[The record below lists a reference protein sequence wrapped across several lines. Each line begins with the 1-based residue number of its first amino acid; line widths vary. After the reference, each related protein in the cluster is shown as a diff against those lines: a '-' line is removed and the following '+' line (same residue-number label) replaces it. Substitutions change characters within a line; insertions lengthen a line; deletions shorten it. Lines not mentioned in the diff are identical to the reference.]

1 MPLWSRRS
9 VLATGSW
16 LVLALAP
23 LATAAPPQTL
33 DAAPGPL
40 DPLQQRSAEERWQRL
55 KNQYPVTGTVRT
67 DRPAPRPEEPLRRIP
82 DDEEPAAFP
91 GESGVVPEV
100 AVQAVPAAPARTSV
114 DLDSEDLPFPLLPS
128 EPVWIVTVGQP
139 DDNVLQAPPAESKAV
154 TATAPPAA
162 VPTVAEPAPEP
173 GTARLAEPQPV
184 PPAPVDRKAETAPDA
199 QAGQQLRIKTI
210 REIRVGGITDP
221 DTELRQYARYQA
233 KEKYKIPVEFGE
245 HEFVARNFAPA
256 VALFEAPD
264 LSYYPLYFQ
273 DPLMERYG
281 HTYHPLVQPA
291 VSAARFGA
299 QIVGLPYQ
307 MVIDPP
313 FCLETGLGWLD
324 PGDCNPKLRYQIP
337 WNAKAAAVEA
347 GVVTGLIFL
356 IP

>member
-33 DAAPGPL
+33 DAAAGPL

-55 KNQYPVTGTVRT
+55 KNQYPVGGSVRT
-67 DRPAPRPEEPLRRIP
+67 ERPATRPEEPLRRIP
-82 DDEEPAAFP
+82 DDDEPAALP
-91 GESGVVPEV
+91 GPSEAVPEV
-100 AVQAVPAAPARTSV
+100 AIEAVPAARAGAPADIGS
-114 DLDSEDLPFPLLPS
+114 DDLPFPLLPS
-128 EPVWIVTVGQP
+128 EPVWILTVTPP
-139 DDNVLQAPPAESKAV
+139 DDDVPEIPSAIQKSAAPKPV
-154 TATAPPAA
+154 
-162 VPTVAEPAPEP
+162 VAEPPAVERPAEP
-173 GTARLAEPQPV
+173 GTARLAELQ
-184 PPAPVDRKAETAPDA
+184 PAPAEAAARRAESAPDA
-199 QAGQQLRIKTI
+199 PPVQQLRIKTI
-210 REIRVGGITDP
+210 REIRVGSITEP

-233 KEKYKIPVEFGE
+233 KERYKIPVEFGE
-245 HEFVARNFAPA
+245 QEFVARNFAPTA
-256 VALFEAPD
+256 ALFEAPD

-273 DPLMERYG
+273 DPALERYG

-291 VSAARFGA
+291 VSVARFGT
-299 QIVGLPYQ
+299 QLVGLPYQ

-324 PGDCNPKLRYQIP
+324 PGDCNPKLHYQIP
-337 WNAKAAAVEA
+337 WNARAAAVEA
-347 GVVTGLIFL
+347 GVITGLIFL